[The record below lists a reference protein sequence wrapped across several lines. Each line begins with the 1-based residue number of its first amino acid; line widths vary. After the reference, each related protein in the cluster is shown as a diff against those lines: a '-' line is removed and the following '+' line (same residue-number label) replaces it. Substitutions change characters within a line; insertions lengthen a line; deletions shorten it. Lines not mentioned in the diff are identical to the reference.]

1 MHRIIQVMIALAAL
15 TFSGMAAASEYH
27 GQVTFG
33 GLPVPGVAVTATQG
47 SKQFVTSS
55 DQQGLF
61 SFPDLTD
68 GKCTIEV
75 EMTGFAPLK
84 QDVVVGPNA
93 PAAKWE
99 LKLLPLDQIKA
110 EIVGA
115 RHGVPLQSNVAPGF
129 SPAPPNLAKT
139 EKTAGN
145 ASAGPKPGS
154 ANSDAGLK

>member
-33 GLPVPGVAVTATQG
+33 GLPAPGVTVTATQG
-47 SKQFVTSS
+47 GKQFVTSS

-68 GKCTIEV
+68 GKWTIEV
-75 EMTGFAPLK
+75 GMTGFAPLK
-84 QDVVVGPNA
+84 QDVVIGTNA

-110 EIVGA
+110 ESAGA
-115 RHGVPLQSNVAPGF
+115 RPGVPPHSMP
-129 SPAPPNLAKT
+129 AKT
-139 EKTAGN
+139 EVA
-145 ASAGPKPGS
+145 P
-154 ANSDAGLK
+154 